1 MKVEKSNKQKRPL
14 TANKSIDLEADFNRE
29 AKETGIK
36 WRSEALRYRY
46 LLDYIRQWV
55 EGSDSPHIYN
65 LD

>member
-1 MKVEKSNKQKRPL
+1 MENSNKQRRHL
-14 TANKSIDLEADFNRE
+14 TAGKSVDLESAFNRE

-36 WRSEALRYRY
+36 WRSDALRYRY

-55 EGSDSPHIYN
+55 DGSDSPHIYN

>member
-1 MKVEKSNKQKRPL
+1 MERQKRSL
-14 TANKSIDLEADFNRE
+14 TANKSVDLESAFNKE
-29 AKETGIK
+29 AKEIGIK
-36 WRSEALRYRY
+36 WRSKALRYRY

>member
-1 MKVEKSNKQKRPL
+1 MENLNKQRRPL
-14 TANKSIDLEADFNRE
+14 TADKSVDLEAAFNRE

-46 LLDYIRQWV
+46 LLNYIRQWV

>member
-1 MKVEKSNKQKRPL
+1 MENSNKQRRPL
-14 TANKSIDLEADFNRE
+14 TADKSIDLEAAFNNE

-36 WRSEALRYRY
+36 WRSDALRYRY

-55 EGSDSPHIYN
+55 DGSDSPHIYN